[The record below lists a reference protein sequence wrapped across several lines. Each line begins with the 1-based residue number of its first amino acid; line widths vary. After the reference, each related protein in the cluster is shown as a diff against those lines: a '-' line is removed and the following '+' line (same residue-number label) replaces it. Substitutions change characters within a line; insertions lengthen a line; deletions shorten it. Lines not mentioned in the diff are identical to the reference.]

1 MIACGSKSKNSET
14 VILNV
19 LVDFPGLALSRDY
32 FSKSA
37 KFHQVISN
45 KIHHGCFPVN
55 PTKVSEQLSL
65 IPLEGGKSL
74 QYSISKI
81 VSYLHFVHNFCG
93 QNQNS
98 RSFIKLLFVE
108 WH

>member
-45 KIHHGCFPVN
+45 KTHHGCFPVN
-55 PTKVSEQLSL
+55 PTKVSEQLS
-65 IPLEGGKSL
+65 
-74 QYSISKI
+74 SKI